1 MATQHG
7 VRNTAC
13 YSVPEMLASDDV
25 KPRSSDRPICRSVK
39 QSAHEQSP
47 SDVPYL
53 RGRIASTGATFEPS
67 IDFGCPPS
75 RRREHRIVQ
84 HFLVELSPRYAKPPG
99 AVAAGGRGTQPV
111 SQSCSLLTGVTRPP
125 PPYFSP
131 GGPVNQLFVLSPSDC
146 KLRCVP
152 SYSAQEGNRQV
163 QDF

>member
-1 MATQHG
+1 MARTWRHNRYL

-13 YSVPEMLASDDV
+13 YSVPEKLAFDDV
-25 KPRSSDRPICRSVK
+25 KPRSSDRLICRSVK

-53 RGRIASTGATFEPS
+53 WGHIASTGATFEPS

-75 RRREHRIVQ
+75 RRREHRFLQ
-84 HFLVELSPRYAKPPG
+84 HFLVEPPG

-125 PPYFSP
+125 PPYFPP
-131 GGPVNQLFVLSPSDC
+131 GGPVNRLFVLSPSDC

-152 SYSAQEGNRQV
+152 SYSGQEGDRQV
-163 QDF
+163 QDL